1 MDDAVAAVLRREQ
14 RSLLSTA
21 LAQIGLVILVP
32 VLILIFA
39 LTQVRGE
46 DGGRVAP
53 GIFVV
58 GGALV
63 AVVIVPN
70 AARVV
75 IATIRR
81 GRALG
86 RDLALRNYCLAT
98 GTLTTAATGSD
109 DGPTYWWLQIGDT
122 TLQSPWGNNVTP
134 PFASIQSAR
143 VSYTPNAGLI
153 LDIVDSDGY
162 TAYRATG
169 YR

>member
-1 MDDAVAAVLRREQ
+1 
-14 RSLLSTA
+14 
-21 LAQIGLVILVP
+21 
-32 VLILIFA
+32 
-39 LTQVRGE
+39 
-46 DGGRVAP
+46 
-53 GIFVV
+53 
-58 GGALV
+58 
-63 AVVIVPN
+63 
-70 AARVV
+70 
-75 IATIRR
+75 
-81 GRALG
+81 
-86 RDLALRNYCLAT
+86 LRNYCLAT

-134 PFASIQSAR
+134 PFASIQSAH